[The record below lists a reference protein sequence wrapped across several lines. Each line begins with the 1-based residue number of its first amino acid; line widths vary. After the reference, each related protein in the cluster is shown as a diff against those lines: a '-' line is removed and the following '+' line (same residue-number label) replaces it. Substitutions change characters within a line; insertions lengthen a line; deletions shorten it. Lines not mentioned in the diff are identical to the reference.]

1 MQQQQL
7 TITGTNIDL
16 SPEIKA
22 HIERKLGK
30 ITRILTTN
38 IMEFSVVLREE
49 KTKDPQHRFVAQLTI
64 DSSGTMLRAEER
76 GDSLLTVI
84 DRLEETI
91 MRRIEHYKGKLYR
104 KGRGRGKPSP
114 LRNGFQ
120 EPVTPAE
127 EGEQVPEIV
136 RVKRFAI
143 KPMPADEA
151 VEQMELLGHDFF
163 VFVNQETGSVNLVYR
178 RNDGNYGL
186 IEPEYK

>member
-16 SPEIKA
+16 SQETRA

-30 ITRILTTN
+30 ISRVLTTP
-38 IMEFSVVLREE
+38 IMDFSVVLREE

-64 DSSGTMLRAEER
+64 DSSGTILRAEER
-76 GDSLLTVI
+76 GETLLTVI
-84 DRLEETI
+84 DKLEQTI
-91 MRRIEHYKGKLYR
+91 MRRIEHYKGKLSD
-104 KGRGRGKPSP
+104 KGRGKPSA
-114 LRNGFQ
+114 LRTGFQ
-120 EPVTPAE
+120 EPPAPVE
-127 EGEQVPEIV
+127 EDELVPQIV

-143 KPMPADEA
+143 KPMPAEEA
-151 VEQMELLGHDFF
+151 VEQMELLGHNFF
-163 VFVNQETGSVNLVYR
+163 VFVSQQTGAVNLVYK

>member
-16 SPEIKA
+16 SQEIRA

-30 ITRILTTN
+30 ISRILTTP

-49 KTKDPQHRFVAQLTI
+49 KTKDPQYRFVAQLTI

-84 DRLEETI
+84 DKLEQTM
-91 MRRIEHYKGKLYR
+91 MRRIEHYKGKLND
-104 KGRGRGKPSP
+104 KGRGKPSA
-114 LRNGFQ
+114 LRTGFQ
-120 EPVTPAE
+120 ESLAPME
-127 EGEQVPEIV
+127 EVENVPQIV

-143 KPMPADEA
+143 KPMPPEEA
-151 VEQMELLGHDFF
+151 VEQMELLGHTFF
-163 VFVNQETGSVNLVYR
+163 IFVRQETGAVNLVYK

>member
-16 SPEIKA
+16 SQEMRE

-30 ITRILTTN
+30 INRILTTP
-38 IMEFSVVLREE
+38 IMDFSVVLREE
-49 KTKDPQHRFVAQLTI
+49 KTKDPQNRYVAQITI
-64 DSSGTMLRAEER
+64 DSSGTILRAEER
-76 GDSLLTVI
+76 GDSLPTVV
-84 DRLEETI
+84 DKLEKAI
-91 MRRIEHYKGKLYR
+91 MGRIEHYKGKR
-104 KGRGRGKPSP
+104 NDRSRGKPSA
-114 LRNGFQ
+114 LRTGFQ
-120 EPVTPAE
+120 EPSASVE
-127 EGEQVPEIV
+127 EAQTAPQIV

-143 KPMPADEA
+143 KPMPAEEA

-163 VFVNQETGSVNLVYR
+163 IFVSQNTGAVNLVYK

>member
-16 SPEIKA
+16 SPEMRE

-30 ITRILTTN
+30 IGRILTTN
-38 IMEFSVVLREE
+38 IMDFSIVLREE

-64 DSSGTMLRAEER
+64 NSSGTILRAEER
-76 GDSLLTVI
+76 ADSLMNVI
-84 DRLEETI
+84 DKLEQTI
-91 MRRIEHYKGKLYR
+91 MRRIEHYKGKLYD
-104 KGRGRGKPSP
+104 KGRGKPSA
-114 LRNGFQ
+114 LRTGYAEPPATAEEA
-120 EPVTPAE
+120 EPVP
-127 EGEQVPEIV
+127 QLV
-136 RVKRFAI
+136 RVKRFPI

-163 VFVNQETGSVNLVYR
+163 IFVNQETGSVNLVYK

>member
-16 SPEIKA
+16 SQEMRA

-30 ITRILTTN
+30 INRVLTTP
-38 IMEFSVVLREE
+38 IMDFSVVLREE

-76 GDSLLTVI
+76 GESLLTVI
-84 DRLEETI
+84 DKLEKTI
-91 MRRIEHYKGKLYR
+91 IRRIENYKGKLED
-104 KGRGRGKPSP
+104 KGRGKPSA
-114 LRNGFQ
+114 LRTGFQ
-120 EPVTPAE
+120 EPPALVE
-127 EGEQVPEIV
+127 EAGTIPQIV

-143 KPMPADEA
+143 KPMPAEEA
-151 VEQMELLGHDFF
+151 VEQMELIGHDFF
-163 VFVNQETGSVNLVYR
+163 IFVSQQTGAVNLVYK